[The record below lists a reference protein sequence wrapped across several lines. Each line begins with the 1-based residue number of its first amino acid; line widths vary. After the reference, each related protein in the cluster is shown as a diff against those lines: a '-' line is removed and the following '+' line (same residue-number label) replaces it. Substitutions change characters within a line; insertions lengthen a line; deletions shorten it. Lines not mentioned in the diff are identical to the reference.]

1 MTRGT
6 RFGQVF
12 EGAMANWILAALS
25 PVLCIGPTVAV
36 AQRGRG
42 QSRAAAQPSFAQ
54 PRGSLP
60 AALHLAPDL
69 EAAERQLGLLLRR
82 MRAYRRAPYDCA
94 RSRIRNDAEF
104 EGCLDLATA
113 LGLRIGELSGAPM
126 AAPRER
132 ERIRDQIVEGLSAR
146 PTSSAVVWTAEG
158 ADRRRSAP

>member
-1 MTRGT
+1 
-6 RFGQVF
+6 
-12 EGAMANWILAALS
+12 MANWILAALS

-42 QSRAAAQPSFAQ
+42 QSRAAA
-54 PRGSLP
+54 RSLP

-146 PTSSAVVWTAEG
+146 PTSSAVVWTADR